1 MVAKSRRNNAMRK
14 GLKIVLLI
22 SLMVV
27 VAATV
32 VLLVVVDR
40 EKEVLTAQEF
50 YNEMDDEGYEMVDVT
65 AQYAIHGIDKA
76 YLAVEED
83 NAYQIEFYELSSVS
97 KAESMF
103 ESNKDYFKDRAGS
116 KRVTSSYGFGNYD
129 IYSLTSNGDFMYLCR
144 IDNTLLYIDVED
156 IYKDEVKE
164 IIDELDY

>member
-1 MVAKSRRNNAMRK
+1 MKK

-22 SLMVV
+22 SLVLLIAAVV
-27 VAATV
+27 VFF
-32 VLLVVVDR
+32 VVVDM
-40 EKEVLTAQEF
+40 EKKSITAGEF
-50 YNEMDDEGYEMVDVT
+50 YDEMEEEGYVMVDVT
-65 AQYAIHGIDKA
+65 SQYASYGIDEA
-76 YLAVEED
+76 YLAVKPNQE
-83 NAYQIEFYELSSVS
+83 YQIEFYELSSVS

-144 IDNTLLYIDVED
+144 IDNTLLYIDVD
-156 IYKDEVKE
+156 DSYKKEVQE

>member
-1 MVAKSRRNNAMRK
+1 MKK

-22 SLMVV
+22 SLVLVIAAVV
-27 VAATV
+27 VFFV
-32 VLLVVVDR
+32 VIDK
-40 EKEVLTAQEF
+40 EKEYMSAKEF
-50 YNEMDDEGYEMVDVT
+50 YDEMEDEGYVMVDIT
-65 AQYAIHGIDKA
+65 AQYAAYGIDEA
-76 YLAVEED
+76 YLAVKPNQE
-83 NAYQIEFYELSSVS
+83 YQIEFYELSSVS

-144 IDNTLLYIDVED
+144 IDNTLLYIDVD
-156 IYKDEVKE
+156 DSYKKEVKE